1 MFFTLLLD
9 LSWGFPN
16 KVSVVIDSGAGVEPA
31 TVTRTIMGVLSWGE
45 LLVAS
50 LQQERVPG
58 TVQAEDVLCVCVW
71 GGFCLCDAVW

>member
-58 TVQAEDVLCVCVW
+58 TVQAEDVCVCV
-71 GGFCLCDAVW
+71 CV

>member
-9 LSWGFPN
+9 FSWGFPN
-16 KVSVVIDSGAGVEPA
+16 KVSVVIDGGAGVEPA
-31 TVTRTIMGVLSWGE
+31 TVTRTIMDVLSWGE

-58 TVQAEDVLCVCVW
+58 TVQAEDVW
-71 GGFCLCDAVW
+71 